1 MFRRAENSFVS
12 LVYEYTRTFQLAQ
25 PGLLGW
31 QTYGHQADEI
41 VKINNYTELY
51 SYHMLCKWLDS
62 YWYLLLKSPFEVLSL
77 KCFS

>member
-41 VKINNYTELY
+41 VKINNYT
-51 SYHMLCKWLDS
+51 
-62 YWYLLLKSPFEVLSL
+62 
-77 KCFS
+77 